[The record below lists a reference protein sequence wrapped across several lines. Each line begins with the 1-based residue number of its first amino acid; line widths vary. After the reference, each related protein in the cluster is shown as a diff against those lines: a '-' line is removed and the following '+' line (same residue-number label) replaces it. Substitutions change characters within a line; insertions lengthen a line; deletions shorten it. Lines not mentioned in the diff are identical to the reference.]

1 MDTNLIELN
10 EIGSRV
16 TITKSLIGQADDLAK
31 EHEDFYN
38 GYIVAGRKA
47 LYELLG
53 KIYTLSEQLNAATDR
68 EDQVNLLRSA
78 LASQYNIRTQ
88 DNTSD
93 TTVLVRYITR
103 ADRKTAHVYSRAIE
117 AARANAIPSSDFV
130 DYVEREGGVERIRSN
145 TAESS
150 GSSGANEDLVDEM
163 EEALELTRDYLRARS
178 ELPIASFRLSGET
191 LFAQADGALKHYICH
206 ERNGRQYVLAQ
217 LPVDSEQE
225 TALVKSFAKVLC
237 KNLSAAKL
245 DIGRFHAK
253 AMAKRKERTIREI
266 TKRRPEIGGRMRA
279 RMGVLNG

>member
-1 MDTNLIELN
+1 M
-10 EIGSRV
+10 
-16 TITKSLIGQADDLAK
+16 
-31 EHEDFYN
+31 
-38 GYIVAGRKA
+38 
-47 LYELLG
+47 
-53 KIYTLSEQLNAATDR
+53 
-68 EDQVNLLRSA
+68 
-78 LASQYNIRTQ
+78 
-88 DNTSD
+88 
-93 TTVLVRYITR
+93 RYITR

-150 GSSGANEDLVDEM
+150 GSSVANEDLVDEM

-178 ELPIASFRLSGET
+178 ELPIASFRLSGEP
-191 LFAQADGALKHYICH
+191 LFAQADGELKHYICH

-217 LPVDSEQE
+217 LPVDSEHE

-253 AMAKRKERTIREI
+253 AMAKRKERTIKEI
-266 TKRRPEIGGRMRA
+266 VKRRPEIGGRLRA